1 MTANFTMDAAIE
13 VLKQEIIT
21 DYENWQ
27 GKSPEARTE
36 IHARMLQDFIA
47 GLTDKVGSKYIKIIS
62 RNGSVWGFVVNTHE
76 DKMFRYGDILKPAS
90 WTAPARN
97 KARGNV
103 FEDYSISW
111 TGPHYL

>member
-1 MTANFTMDAAIE
+1 MDAAIE

-27 GKSPEARTE
+27 GKRPENRTE
-36 IHARMLQDFIA
+36 IHARMLEDFIK

-62 RNGSVWGFVVNTHE
+62 NNSVWGFVVNTHN
-76 DKMFRYGDILKPAS
+76 DKMFRYGDILKAAN
-90 WTAPARN
+90 WATPARN

-103 FEDYSISW
+103 FEDYSIAW

>member
-1 MTANFTMDAAIE
+1 MTANFTMNDAIE

-27 GKSPEARTE
+27 CKHPEDRTE

-47 GLTDKVGSKYIKIIS
+47 GLTDKIGSKYIKIIS
-62 RNGSVWGFVVNTHE
+62 GGSVWGFVVNTHN
-76 DKMFRYGDILKPAS
+76 DKMFRYGDILKAAG
-90 WTAPARN
+90 WAAPARN

-103 FEDYSISW
+103 FEDYSIAW
-111 TGPHYL
+111 TSPHYL